1 MGSPYAGRHRDAP
14 GTFEVSAS
22 QVSGPR
28 HARHVPASRRVP
40 AKVVRRPLL
49 SAGAALALVGACAA
63 GYAAAGDSTSRSPA
77 ASTGLQAALPQAALS
92 EAALS
97 QGQLSQ
103 APLSQAAERSTE
115 QLEQRSYHQQA
126 ITVLAVRQ
134 SAAADVARA
143 QQAAEAVRIQAERE
157 AAQAQAS
164 RDDERQ
170 AVVAIAQQDPR
181 SVARAMLADFGWGN
195 VQWSCLERLWVGESG
210 WDYRAENR
218 SSGAYGIPQALPAS
232 KMGTVASDYLS
243 NPFTQI
249 TWGMQYIKASY
260 GTPCGALSFWN
271 AKSPH
276 WY

>member
-28 HARHVPASRRVP
+28 HARHAPASRRVP
-40 AKVVRRPLL
+40 AKAVRRPPL

-63 GYAAAGDSTSRSPA
+63 GYAAAGDSTSRSAA
-77 ASTGLQAALPQAALS
+77 ASTVPKAALS
-92 EAALS
+92 HAARSQGALS
-97 QGQLSQ
+97 Q
-103 APLSQAAERSTE
+103 AALSQAAERSTE

-126 ITVLAVRQ
+126 STVLAVRQ

-164 RDDERQ
+164 RDDERE
-170 AVVAIAQQDPR
+170 AVVARAQQDPR

-195 VQWSCLERLWVGESG
+195 AQWSCLERLWVGESG